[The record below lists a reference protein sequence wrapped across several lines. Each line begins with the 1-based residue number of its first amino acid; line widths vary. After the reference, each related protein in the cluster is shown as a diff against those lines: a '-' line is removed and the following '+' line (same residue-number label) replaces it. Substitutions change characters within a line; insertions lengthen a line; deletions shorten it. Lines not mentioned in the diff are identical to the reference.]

1 MTPVTE
7 FLKWPIVVEEVMAN
21 SCMHQS
27 LIRPYLGARMLGYQ
41 QRRVLLFMST
51 APSFQIMYRLLLL
64 SKAIQIYAFLLANSS
79 FQVKSYRNLGAF

>member
-7 FLKWPIVVEEVMAN
+7 FLKWPIFVEEVMAN

-27 LIRPYLGARMLGYQ
+27 LIRPYLGARISGYQ
-41 QRRVLLFMST
+41 QSRVLLFMST

-64 SKAIQIYAFLLANSS
+64 SKAIQILLANSS